1 MEVLLFKILGTICL
15 WFVSLLFGYL
25 PIRLPSFRTNKTLL
39 SLSNCFSGGLFIAI
53 GLIHI
58 LPEAHEALE
67 GQWEKKNDK
76 GEEEE
81 VFPLSYL
88 LCLTSFSFIL
98 LIDKII
104 FNSADYVEGED
115 EHIDLSRSVLKK
127 SFGGSLNEN
136 FQELTS
142 SKYKLALRLSKL
154 NLKNK
159 SITEDNDYEEYTR
172 IINNDEEIHHNL
184 TDNEINQN
192 LHEHNEKHHHDQEH
206 IHDHDEGDKHDH
218 NNQSH
223 DHQKEFDLHQKKIL
237 KYKSEGP
244 IKEVDEEKK
253 VFNSNFTDTEEKS
266 NLKEVIEEENIK
278 KEHHHHDHE
287 EDHHGHHH
295 KMITKEDSM
304 LSCYVLLL
312 AMGIHGFFAGIA
324 FGVSGSFGES
334 FNMFIAM
341 IAHKWSEA
349 LTVGISFVSAEIP
362 FEKAIK
368 FIIFFTLITP
378 CGVILGTYLSGM
390 DDTIVGIA
398 KALSAGTFIYISCAE
413 IIIEEFALA
422 HNKFWKFVMYCI
434 GIVFVVFIGL
444 LE

>member
-1 MEVLLFKILGTICL
+1 MEVILFKILGTICL
-15 WFVSLLFGYL
+15 WLVSLLFGYL
-25 PIRLPSFRTNKTLL
+25 PIRLPTFRTNKNLL

-67 GQWEKKNDK
+67 GKWEKKNAD

-88 LCLTSFSFIL
+88 LCLSSFSFIL

-104 FNSADYVEGED
+104 FNSADFVEGED
-115 EHIDLSRSVLKK
+115 DHIDLSKSMLKK
-127 SFGGSLNEN
+127 SMSGSLNEN

-142 SKYKLALRLSKL
+142 SKYKLALRLSKV

-159 SITEDNDYEEYTR
+159 SIPEENDYEEYTR
-172 IINNDEEIHHNL
+172 IINNDDEINHNL
-184 TDNEINQN
+184 TEELKIPKKNS
-192 LHEHNEKHHHDQEH
+192 
-206 IHDHDEGDKHDH
+206 HDH
-218 NNQSH
+218 NNKSH
-223 DHQKEFDLHQKKIL
+223 NHKEIDLHNTKNR
-237 KYKSEGP
+237 YNSEGGP
-244 IKEVDEEKK
+244 LQPPQNTFKSD
-253 VFNSNFTDTEEKS
+253 FTDSENNKS
-266 NLKEVIEEENIK
+266 NLREIIEEEK
-278 KEHHHHDHE
+278 VQKEHHHNDHKK
-287 EDHHGHHH
+287 DNHHGHQHQTI
-295 KMITKEDSM
+295 KKEDSI
-304 LSCYVLLL
+304 LSCYILLL

-324 FGVSGSFGES
+324 FGVSGSFGEA

-349 LTVGISFVSAEIP
+349 LTVGISFVSAEIS

-368 FIIFFTLITP
+368 FIVFFTLITP
-378 CGVILGTYLSGM
+378 CGVLVGCYLAGM
-390 DDTIVGIA
+390 NDTIVGIA

-422 HNKFWKFVMYCI
+422 QNKFWKFVMYCV
-434 GIVFVVFIGL
+434 GIVFVVFIGM